1 MSKLTKPV
9 TDAASKSILS
19 YVASECMCKIV
30 NNADLKICPV
40 KWLQT
45 AGAGGKNRMVAYTK
59 GEQYVR
65 YPLVPMQRTPLE
77 FRGLYQLCTY
87 YAVLGEVEFVYPE
100 TVAYADGL

>member
-1 MSKLTKPV
+1 
-9 TDAASKSILS
+9 
-19 YVASECMCKIV
+19 
-30 NNADLKICPV
+30 
-40 KWLQT
+40 
-45 AGAGGKNRMVAYTK
+45 MVAYTK

-65 YPLVPMQRTPLE
+65 YPLVPMQRTQLE